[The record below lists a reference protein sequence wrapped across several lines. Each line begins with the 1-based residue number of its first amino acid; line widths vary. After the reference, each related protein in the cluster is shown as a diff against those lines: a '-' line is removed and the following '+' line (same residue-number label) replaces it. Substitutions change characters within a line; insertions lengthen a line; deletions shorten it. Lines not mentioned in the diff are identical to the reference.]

1 MRVTLKL
8 DDDVVKILREYSRR
22 CSVTLGKAASELI
35 VRAASVPPKIKLVNG
50 VWVVDLPKGGKK
62 ISSKRLKEL
71 DAEQDSRYLT

>member
-35 VRAASVPPKIKLVNG
+35 VRAASVPPKIKLVN
-50 VWVVDLPKGGKK
+50 
-62 ISSKRLKEL
+62 
-71 DAEQDSRYLT
+71 